1 MTIKHMYDHADIIKE
16 YFYLDADENLRRAC
30 DGYQKRYLK
39 DDLVV
44 PYANATGYPVLQIP
58 KIRRTIV
65 ISHIHAI
72 LLGIDVPVGYEID
85 HVDGNKW
92 NNHSSNLRVVNRRTN
107 NCNRKR
113 RSDNT
118 SGVTGIRWSD
128 YHGHYVVRRTV
139 GKSRLSTSRKTMEE
153 AIKALEEFTAQDP
166 DYTAR
171 HGF

>member
-1 MTIKHMYDHADIIKE
+1 MAIVHMYKHADIIKE
-16 YFYLDADENLRRAC
+16 YFYLDAHENIRRSC
-30 DGYQKRYLK
+30 DGYHGRYK
-39 DDLVV
+39 KHDLVV
-44 PYANATGYPVLQIP
+44 PYSNACGYPVIAIP
-58 KIRRTIV
+58 KVRKAIM
-65 ISHIHAI
+65 ISHVYAI
-72 LLGIDVPVGYEID
+72 LLGIDVPIGYEID
-85 HVDGNKW
+85 HADGNRW

-153 AIKALEEFTAQDP
+153 ALKALEEFTAQDP